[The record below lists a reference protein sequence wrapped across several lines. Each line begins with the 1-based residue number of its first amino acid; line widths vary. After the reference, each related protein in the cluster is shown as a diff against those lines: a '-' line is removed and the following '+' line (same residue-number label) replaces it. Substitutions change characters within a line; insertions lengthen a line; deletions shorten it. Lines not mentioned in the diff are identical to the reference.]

1 MLLSRR
7 ALIEELSV
15 LVVFA
20 AVVVGAMLVGL
31 DAMPA
36 LGAGLAGYAAWQLVQ
51 ALRLLSFLSRG
62 PNPDPR
68 PRRVWGVWRDIF
80 DQVAWLMWRDRRR
93 KRRQKR
99 FFSRFR
105 EIASA
110 MPDGVVILGS
120 AGKVS
125 WLNHQAERYFGIDD
139 GLAVGRRLLD
149 LVDHPVLRD
158 YLETADFSRVLEIE
172 APGDR
177 ALVLAIS
184 VNRFKKGRQRYLL
197 VARDITRLYHLNR
210 SQRDFTLNVSHELRT
225 PLTVLHGYLETL
237 FDAADEQAP
246 YRPPLLR
253 MMDQTRRMQNVIQD
267 LSMLSQLEDGSET
280 VRHEPVPVLDM
291 LEAVVGEGRELA
303 RETQHVLDLRGDP
316 GLLLLGDESLLRSAF
331 SNLVFNAIR
340 HTPGRTRVSITWG
353 MDGDRAALQ
362 VQDNG
367 AGIPARHL
375 PRLTERFYRVDA
387 GRSRDAGGSGLG
399 LAIVRQILEMHD
411 ARLLIRSEEG
421 RGTRFSCL
429 FPAHRSVR
437 VPGGLPGEG

>member
-7 ALIEELSV
+7 ALNEELLLLGGS
-15 LVVFA
+15 A
-20 AVVVGAMLVGL
+20 AVVLGALLLGL

-36 LGAGLAGYAAWQLVQ
+36 LGLGLAGYAAWHLLQ
-51 ALRLLSFLSRG
+51 ALRLLRFLSRG
-62 PNPDPR
+62 PNPEPR
-68 PRRVWGVWRDIF
+68 SRRVWGVWRDVF

-105 EIASA
+105 TIASA
-110 MPDGVVILGS
+110 MPDGVVILGN
-120 AGKVS
+120 AGEVS
-125 WLNHQAERYFGIDD
+125 WLNRQAEKYFGIDD

-149 LVDHPVLRD
+149 LVAHPVLRD
-158 YLETADFSRVLEIE
+158 YLETADFSRALEIE
-172 APGDR
+172 APGDS
-177 ALVLAIS
+177 ALMLSIS
-184 VNRFKKGRQRYLL
+184 VSRFKKGRQRYLL
-197 VARDITRLYHLNR
+197 VARDITQPYHLDR
-210 SQRDFTLNVSHELRT
+210 SRRDFTLNVSHELRT

-246 YRPPLLR
+246 YRLPLLR
-253 MMDQTRRMQNVIQD
+253 MMDQTHRMQDVIQD
-267 LSMLSQLEDGSET
+267 LSMLSRLEDGSET
-280 VRHEPVPVLDM
+280 VRSEPVAVLDV
-291 LEAVVGEGRELA
+291 LETIVAEGRELA
-303 RETQHVLDLRGDP
+303 RETEHVLDLRGDP
-316 GLLLLGDESLLRSAF
+316 CLLLLGDESLLRCAF

-340 HTPGRTRVSITWG
+340 HTPGRTRISITWG
-353 MDGDRAALQ
+353 VDGDRATLQ

-421 RGTRFSCL
+421 RGSRFDCE
-429 FPAHRSVR
+429 FPARRSVQ
-437 VPGGLPGEG
+437 VPAGLPGEG